1 MTKTQEKKKIAEEV
15 KYAKQWT
22 KTYLQDIND
31 AITAG
36 NYARAQYVASQLG
49 PIWGQVEMVI
59 DDIVNLQAG
68 A

>member
-15 KYAKQWT
+15 NYAKQWT
-22 KTYLQDIND
+22 KTYLQNISD

-36 NYARAQYVASQLG
+36 DYAQAQYVASQLG

-59 DDIVNLQAG
+59 EDIRNDQAG
-68 A
+68 V